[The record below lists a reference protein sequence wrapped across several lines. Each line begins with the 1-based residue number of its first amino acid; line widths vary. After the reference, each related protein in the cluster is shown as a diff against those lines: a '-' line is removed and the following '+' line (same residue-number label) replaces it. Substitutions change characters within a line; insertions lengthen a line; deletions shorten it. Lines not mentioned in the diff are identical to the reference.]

1 MMPMGENID
10 PFDTFKKM
18 FTEDQGKG
26 VVPMMVCH
34 PGYLDQYIL
43 NTSMLT
49 VPRTKE
55 VERAMSIRTK
65 EYVKDNDIELI
76 RYSQCK

>member
-1 MMPMGENID
+1 
-10 PFDTFKKM
+10 
-18 FTEDQGKG
+18 
-26 VVPMMVCH
+26 
-34 PGYLDQYIL
+34 
-43 NTSMLT
+43 MLT

-55 VERAMSIRTK
+55 VEMAMSIRTK